1 MIVSGFSPA
10 VDKNDDDDHNIAFV
24 AFQALAPT
32 NENGASTIMAMRAP
46 HVLET

>member
-10 VDKNDDDDHNIAFV
+10 VDKNDDDHNIAFV

-32 NENGASTIMAMRAP
+32 NENGASTIMATRAP